1 MADNAPIY
9 IGNPSHLQD
18 GIINYVHRGMQGA
31 FIGKKGTFGHVGL
44 FFARNSSD
52 KSCVGMGVRILD
64 LAKRERK
71 FMLAEGNLLIV
82 LKDVRIGEIWG
93 KHPTSVI
100 RRIPLSV
107 QSFKLQNR
115 LTMR

>member
-9 IGNPSHLQD
+9 IGDPSHLQD

-31 FIGKKGTFGHVGL
+31 FLRKKGTFGHVGL
-44 FFARNSSD
+44 FFALNPSD
-52 KSCVGMGVRILD
+52 KCCVGISVRILD
-64 LAKRERK
+64 LAKRVRT

-82 LKDVRIGEIWG
+82 LKDVRIGEFWG
-93 KHPTSVI
+93 KHSTSVI
-100 RRIPLSV
+100 RHIPLSV